1 MNIGKSM
8 KENRLFFKMSQ
19 SQLAKITGI
28 KQQNISNWENNI
40 HIPDVIE
47 CLLISKVYGITIEEL
62 IGVDERTTAK
72 TIQITYNN
80 STQNGNNNF

>member
-8 KENRLFFKMSQ
+8 KEFRLLYKYSQ
-19 SQLAKITGI
+19 SELAKITGI
-28 KQQNISNWENNI
+28 KQQNISRWEKNL
-40 HIPDVIE
+40 HVPDVIE
-47 CLLISKVYGITIEEL
+47 CLLIAKVYGITIEEL
-62 IGVDERTTAK
+62 IGVDERTTTK